1 MIVSS
6 LVYARPIFINGMPGS
21 DFDAGDAVV
30 VDAEGNTV
38 VAGHL
43 QTTANTAALTIM
55 KFGADR
61 SEIWR
66 RVLGDIP
73 AGFLNDAADRTLA
86 LDHNGHVVVVGSMVR
101 PGTGTDFF
109 VAKLDKE
116 TGAPLWQPVRI
127 RGTDNSDN
135 RATAV
140 AVDAEN
146 HIIAVGSLGDANA
159 NNVFLAVKVDSE
171 TGAEI
176 WRRSLPGSPVFP
188 LDQAHAVAVMR
199 NNDVAVAGLLSGH
212 FGVVRLHAATGM
224 VQPGWPQMVIGTL
237 NSTDSALSVA
247 VGPDDHIV
255 AAGITANRF
264 TFSDFT
270 VCKFD
275 GVTGSRFWCTAIN
288 GAGGFFDAARA
299 VAVDHNG
306 DVVAGGTLG
315 EPQDA
320 SSFALLKFKGT
331 TGAELWRKTVPGVAN
346 SFLEARAIELDFTGN
361 AFVSGVV
368 EDAENLSAFLIG
380 RFDGQ
385 TGNPVWLTSIVGT
398 TPFFHRGHAV
408 SLSSEGAIVATG
420 ITQNKP
426 TSADFTL
433 VKLDGNTGVEDAA
446 WRQVITGNT
455 SRTNRDD
462 AARAMAVSA
471 GGATVVAGHTENT
484 GGGLSGEIQDFFLVK
499 IDRNGKER
507 CRFAIT
513 DPVHLSDDALAV
525 AFDQYG
531 NMVAAGRTGTVRASS
546 QFTVL
551 KTNRQCNLVWRASIP
566 GTASGHGEARRV
578 AVDAEGNVIAAGF
591 VPAAGSSQ
599 DAKVIKI
606 APEGNV
612 LWEMS
617 GPGLSTFHQDTINAL
632 VVMENHD
639 IVVAGA
645 LSGHFA
651 MLRLDAATGAVLP
664 GWPLLL
670 GSGMATAA
678 VADSHSNLIA
688 GGFLSGALFSTDM
701 LVVKIS
707 PDGHLIWQTTAVG
720 TSSMVRSD
728 QVNALAV
735 TRTDDIAAAG
745 VLTNTGTSADAALV
759 LLDAQTGSERWR
771 QLVNGN
777 LNIADAATSVATHRD
792 GTLVMGA
799 QLRERNANAL
809 FTLVAFHANG
819 TERWRRLIPG
829 TLPDINDSAVAVAL
843 THRGR
848 RLVAAGIVSN
858 VETFRDIALV
868 HVWTN
873 DGSDIDLPSAV
884 ARDQEQED

>member
-1 MIVSS
+1 
-6 LVYARPIFINGMPGS
+6 
-21 DFDAGDAVV
+21 
-30 VDAEGNTV
+30 
-38 VAGHL
+38 
-43 QTTANTAALTIM
+43 
-55 KFGADR
+55 
-61 SEIWR
+61 
-66 RVLGDIP
+66 
-73 AGFLNDAADRTLA
+73 
-86 LDHNGHVVVVGSMVR
+86 
-101 PGTGTDFF
+101 
-109 VAKLDKE
+109 
-116 TGAPLWQPVRI
+116 
-127 RGTDNSDN
+127 
-135 RATAV
+135 
-140 AVDAEN
+140 
-146 HIIAVGSLGDANA
+146 
-159 NNVFLAVKVDSE
+159 
-171 TGAEI
+171 
-176 WRRSLPGSPVFP
+176 
-188 LDQAHAVAVMR
+188 
-199 NNDVAVAGLLSGH
+199 
-212 FGVVRLHAATGM
+212 
-224 VQPGWPQMVIGTL
+224 
-237 NSTDSALSVA
+237 
-247 VGPDDHIV
+247 
-255 AAGITANRF
+255 
-264 TFSDFT
+264 
-270 VCKFD
+270 
-275 GVTGSRFWCTAIN
+275 
-288 GAGGFFDAARA
+288 
-299 VAVDHNG
+299 
-306 DVVAGGTLG
+306 
-315 EPQDA
+315 
-320 SSFALLKFKGT
+320 
-331 TGAELWRKTVPGVAN
+331 
-346 SFLEARAIELDFTGN
+346 
-361 AFVSGVV
+361 
-368 EDAENLSAFLIG
+368 
-380 RFDGQ
+380 
-385 TGNPVWLTSIVGT
+385 
-398 TPFFHRGHAV
+398 
-408 SLSSEGAIVATG
+408 
-420 ITQNKP
+420 
-426 TSADFTL
+426 
-433 VKLDGNTGVEDAA
+433 
-446 WRQVITGNT
+446 
-455 SRTNRDD
+455 
-462 AARAMAVSA
+462 
-471 GGATVVAGHTENT
+471 
-484 GGGLSGEIQDFFLVK
+484 
-499 IDRNGKER
+499 
-507 CRFAIT
+507 
-513 DPVHLSDDALAV
+513 
-525 AFDQYG
+525 
-531 NMVAAGRTGTVRASS
+531 MVAAGRTGTVRASS

-759 LLDAQTGSERWR
+759 MLDGQTGGERWR
-771 QLVNGN
+771 QSVNGD